1 MDSLPGGGLR
11 PVRGGDVKLKYMLFR
26 EGAALLLLAAA
37 ALSDLRSQ
45 VIHTVPV
52 LAAGAAGALLTLLTD
67 ADASFWF
74 AGFVPGALFLAMSL
88 LTKGGIG
95 LGDGL
100 VLLALGAWLPVDLLL
115 SALFCALLAGSAAAV
130 YLLTI
135 RHSGRN
141 RTFPF
146 IPFLFGGMLFACLV
160 LYRP

>member
-1 MDSLPGGGLR
+1 M
-11 PVRGGDVKLKYMLFR
+11 KYMLFR

-95 LGDGL
+95 LG
-100 VLLALGAWLPVDLLL
+100 AWLPVDLLL

-146 IPFLFGGMLFACLV
+146 IPFLLGGMLFACLV